1 MSAPPPA
8 SVHLGTPPNGYQ
20 EWTSTKVHVHGF
32 ADLSAMR
39 GTPVSPEFMAL
50 GNPWRLRLY
59 PGGRN
64 HVKQATSQSISKTC
78 QLRKLQCNLGIAS
91 EIAKTN
97 KLCTGKYQSI
107 SLLVHFTVEDL
118 RILRSAQHSLMP
130 LSMELWS

>member
-1 MSAPPPA
+1 MNAPTT
-8 SVHLGTPPNGYQ
+8 SVHIGTPPNGYQ

-64 HVKQATSQSISKTC
+64 Q
-78 QLRKLQCNLGIAS
+78 
-91 EIAKTN
+91 
-97 KLCTGKYQSI
+97 
-107 SLLVHFTVEDL
+107 
-118 RILRSAQHSLMP
+118 
-130 LSMELWS
+130 